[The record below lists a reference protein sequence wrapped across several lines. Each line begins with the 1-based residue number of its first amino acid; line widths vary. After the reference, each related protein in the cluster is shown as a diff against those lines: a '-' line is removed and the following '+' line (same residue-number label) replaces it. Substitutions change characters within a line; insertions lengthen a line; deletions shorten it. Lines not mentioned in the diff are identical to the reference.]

1 MAAILKVRD
10 ADGTAHEIHALQ
22 GKSAYQYAVE
32 GGYTGTEAE
41 FAAKLAEEMPTV
53 PTNVSAFAND
63 VGYLT
68 KHQDISG
75 KIDKPASGVVGQVLA
90 VKTVDENGKPTE
102 FACVYQASSGDSGS
116 GGEVVETTFKVW
128 GPNATGAADGDV
140 VTELNSGYYDKN
152 GNQVQ
157 TSTFGCTVPLI
168 EINEDATIYAYSL
181 YDFEAGYAITFFD
194 SSKSVISGI
203 GGTGNTSTRITG
215 NQTVPSGAKY
225 VAVTLLKSD
234 PGMYC
239 QITTR
244 ETVVTDSLGTRVGFL
259 EADVATLETQVSE
272 LTNAFDSASNETETL
287 DYNALASSITRGYY
301 DTNGVL
307 QSAASW
313 RCTNFIPVSE
323 GDKLTVKLTTYNTA
337 MAIAYF
343 NENKEFISGVVGD
356 TWSWSTSVYPL
367 SGEQDVPSGAYFMRV
382 SVFIADYAT
391 EQYVT
396 INRAIIKNIQNR
408 LDIINGKP
416 LNVLILGDSYS
427 AMGRWVDGMKE
438 VIDIKNLVNL
448 GVSSA
453 TLKDRYADRTTYPY
467 SSRPD
472 KADGSGNTNTL
483 SSQIQK
489 LKRLMAGTDLD
500 SGESQIYASETD
512 YPDVIIIEGGMNDAP
527 DSDEVVATYHN
538 QFMTSKTAYYK
549 LNSSAA
555 VTQTTVWV
563 KPAIDTIDRT
573 CFAGAYRYLCEE
585 LLALFPNAQIFL
597 TTVSHMNYFTVN
609 PNDRYGKIAEQQR
622 KCADIMSY
630 TVIDWHA
637 EGNLNTMMIGLNG
650 SGTESDPYTPV
661 GGNEYTTDLLHPNDK
676 GGKRYG
682 RLAGKVIAQKYLG
695 F

>member
-1 MAAILKVRD
+1 
-10 ADGTAHEIHALQ
+10 
-22 GKSAYQYAVE
+22 
-32 GGYTGTEAE
+32 
-41 FAAKLAEEMPTV
+41 
-53 PTNVSAFAND
+53 
-63 VGYLT
+63 
-68 KHQDISG
+68 
-75 KIDKPASGVVGQVLA
+75 
-90 VKTVDENGKPTE
+90 
-102 FACVYQASSGDSGS
+102 
-116 GGEVVETTFKVW
+116 
-128 GPNATGAADGDV
+128 
-140 VTELNSGYYDKN
+140 
-152 GNQVQ
+152 
-157 TSTFGCTVPLI
+157 
-168 EINEDATIYAYSL
+168 
-181 YDFEAGYAITFFD
+181 
-194 SSKSVISGI
+194 
-203 GGTGNTSTRITG
+203 
-215 NQTVPSGAKY
+215 
-225 VAVTLLKSD
+225 
-234 PGMYC
+234 
-239 QITTR
+239 
-244 ETVVTDSLGTRVGFL
+244 
-259 EADVATLETQVSE
+259 
-272 LTNAFDSASNETETL
+272 
-287 DYNALASSITRGYY
+287 
-301 DTNGVL
+301 
-307 QSAASW
+307 
-313 RCTNFIPVSE
+313 
-323 GDKLTVKLTTYNTA
+323 
-337 MAIAYF
+337 
-343 NENKEFISGVVGD
+343 
-356 TWSWSTSVYPL
+356 
-367 SGEQDVPSGAYFMRV
+367 
-382 SVFIADYAT
+382 
-391 EQYVT
+391 
-396 INRAIIKNIQNR
+396 
-408 LDIINGKP
+408 
-416 LNVLILGDSYS
+416 
-427 AMGRWVDGMKE
+427 MGRWVDGMKE
-438 VIDIKNLVNL
+438 VIDIKSLVNL

-500 SGESQIYASETD
+500 SGESQIYASEAD